1 MTEGI
6 LHTTERIGQEVL
18 RMSVVRKP
26 QKTFF
31 NLRLI
36 YALNLSQLTADDSG
50 VIFKLLLLFNS
61 VGLCQGGQSRRGTSP
76 VQRGLYGWINSTNR
90 GNKKTPK
97 VII

>member
-50 VIFKLLLLFNS
+50 VIFKLLLFNS
-61 VGLCQGGQSRRGTSP
+61 VGLSQGGQSRRGTSP
-76 VQRGLYGWINSTNR
+76 VQRYGWINSTNR
-90 GNKKTPK
+90 GNKKNPK